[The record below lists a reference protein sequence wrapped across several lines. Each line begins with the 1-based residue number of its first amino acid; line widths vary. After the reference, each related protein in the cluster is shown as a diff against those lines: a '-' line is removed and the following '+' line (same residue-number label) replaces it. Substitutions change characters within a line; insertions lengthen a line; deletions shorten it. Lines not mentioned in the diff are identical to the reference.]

1 MTAADG
7 AEKFYD
13 SATNDARYESIEEA
27 REKDVR
33 LREAYMT
40 HPKWYLIDN
49 QVESF
54 ENKMI
59 MAKAAVHHA
68 LARPIG
74 DWFEGKYLIKHEQ
87 NDSFPLDTTKFP
99 PHEKLTKQI
108 DFIIKKGSDGRIIE
122 SSIEKRGNDE
132 SGYCYIEN
140 IKMKKIID
148 GKVHV
153 IEKKQNIMPSEYFKL
168 LDLKDRNKKSLRVQR
183 VVMIDYNL
191 LDFYPDVIGQ
201 PLLLIIKKGVPGKN
215 TKKLKF
221 PSIEQ
226 IVPIFREVTNEPEFM
241 VESMAKVDYEMP
253 EKDRE
258 GTQLAA
264 RRDSFSAN

>member
-1 MTAADG
+1 MVTAADG

-49 QVESF
+49 QVETF

-87 NDSFPLDTTKFP
+87 NDSFPLDMTKFP

-108 DFIIKKGSDGRIIE
+108 DYIIKKGSDGKIIE

-168 LDLKDRNKKSLRVQR
+168 LDLKDRNKKSLRV
-183 VVMIDYNL
+183 
-191 LDFYPDVIGQ
+191 
-201 PLLLIIKKGVPGKN
+201 
-215 TKKLKF
+215 
-221 PSIEQ
+221 
-226 IVPIFREVTNEPEFM
+226 
-241 VESMAKVDYEMP
+241 
-253 EKDRE
+253 
-258 GTQLAA
+258 
-264 RRDSFSAN
+264 